1 MIIKYLGHASFLIKS
16 KGSTIITDPF
26 DEEMVGLKFP
36 KTESDIVTIS
46 HHHKDHDQIKN
57 IKGTPLIIDWPG
69 EFEKNDIRV
78 FGYNTFH
85 DTEKGAKRGQNVLY
99 KFESEGIT
107 VLHCGDLGEVPDQK
121 IIDEIGDIDIL
132 IVPVGGFYTI
142 DAEAAKELCLK
153 IEPSLIIPMHFN
165 HDKLNQKTFK
175 ELSPVDEFLK
185 KMGAEKKEPLEEL
198 KVTKE
203 ELIDE
208 ESKVIVMKF

>member
-85 DTEKGAKRGQNVLY
+85 DSEKGAKRGQNVLY

-121 IIDEIGDIDIL
+121 LIDEIGDIDIL
-132 IVPVGGFYTI
+132 MVPVGGFYTI
-142 DAEAAKELCLK
+142 DAEGAKELCIK
-153 IEPSLIIPMHFN
+153 IEPSIIIPMHYN
-165 HDKLNQKTFK
+165 HGQLNKKTFEK
-175 ELSPVDEFLK
+175 LSPVDEFLK
-185 KMGAEKKEPLEEL
+185 KIGSEKKEPLEEL
-198 KVTKE
+198 KLTKE
-203 ELIDE
+203 ELVDE